1 MKMNKKG
8 SSRTVRPT
16 STPAEPAEDS
26 SEVWVHPNLSQ
37 VLKGEDHKL
46 STDEATQY
54 WLDRQTRKP
63 VR

>member
-1 MKMNKKG
+1 MKMNKRA
-8 SSRTVRPT
+8 SAPNVRPSSSPT
-16 STPAEPAEDS
+16 EPAEES

-37 VLKGEDHKL
+37 LLKGEDHKL